1 MGGKVLRALIVGLGS
16 IGTRHLQVLQGL
28 GLTVEAVSRHHHS
41 EDLKTY
47 ATLAEAME
55 HSFDYV
61 VVANETEKHYNTFC
75 ELANLGY
82 AGIVMMEKP
91 LFDAVHEI
99 PSHHFAKVYVGF
111 NLRFHPLVQ
120 KLKGLLTGEPVL
132 SASFYAG
139 QYLPSWRTNRSYEN
153 AYSARSVK
161 GGGVLKDLSHEI
173 DMMCHLFGEVSALA
187 AVGGKYSSLNI
198 ATPDVY
204 SMVAVC
210 AGCPSLAWQVN
221 YLDRL
226 GRRQY
231 IVNTDRHTYGLDLV
245 KGTLLVDDDC
255 EQVQCERD
263 TTYSLMHEQ
272 ALAGNPDNMLCD
284 FASGLYVMK
293 VIEAAESANRSSQV
307 VSQI

>member
-1 MGGKVLRALIVGLGS
+1 MGAKALRALIVGLGS

-28 GLTVEAVSRHHHS
+28 GLTVEAVSRHHCS
-41 EDLKTY
+41 DDLRTY
-47 ATLAEAME
+47 ATLAAALEY
-55 HSFDYV
+55 SFDYV
-61 VVANETEKHYNTFC
+61 VVANETENHFNTFC
-75 ELANLGY
+75 ELADAEYDGKVL
-82 AGIVMMEKP
+82 VEKP
-91 LFDAVHEI
+91 LFETVHEI
-99 PSHHFAKVYVGF
+99 PPHRFAEVYVGF

-120 KLKGLLTGEPVL
+120 KLKGLLADERAL
-132 SASFYAG
+132 SASFYTG

-153 AYSARSVK
+153 AYSACSIQ

-204 SMVAVC
+204 SLVVAC
-210 AGCPSLAWQVN
+210 ERCPSLAWQVN

-245 KGTLLVDDDC
+245 KGTLQVDGDC
-255 EQVQCERD
+255 EQVPYERD
-263 TTYSLMHEQ
+263 TTYSLMHRQ

-284 FASGLYVMK
+284 LASGLYVMK
-293 VIEAAESANRSSQV
+293 VIAAAESANQSSRV